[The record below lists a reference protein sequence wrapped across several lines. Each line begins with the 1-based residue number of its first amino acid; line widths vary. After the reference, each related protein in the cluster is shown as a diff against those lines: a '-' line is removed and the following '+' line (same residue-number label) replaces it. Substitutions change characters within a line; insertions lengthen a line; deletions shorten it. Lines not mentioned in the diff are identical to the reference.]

1 MDVNNGVRN
10 FMFEPEIEH
19 FLRTD
24 LVNQHS
30 GWSKSWNK
38 IKKGYCLEERKK
50 KKGKIGIKSILHG
63 DFIGMKVKKITE
75 SKFYRDPPPPPFFF
89 LLNKFIEDEHKI
101 FLLKKYNLNAHGLML
116 YKVKQALVDA
126 S

>member
-38 IKKGYCLEERKK
+38 IKKGYCSEERKK

-63 DFIGMKVKKITE
+63 DFTGMKVKKITE
-75 SKFYRDPPPPPFFF
+75 SKFYRDPSLPFFF
-89 LLNKFIEDEHKI
+89 F
-101 FLLKKYNLNAHGLML
+101 
-116 YKVKQALVDA
+116 
-126 S
+126 